1 MKSKEHSDST
11 EQEELLISGI
21 KKGFNAELKQQLRDE
36 DQRMNR
42 SIGIRRLRYLSGI
55 AAVVMIGLIS
65 FIFINRISPDPLKLY
80 AEYYQ
85 PYPNI
90 NKPLTRLE
98 DKSDDPYF
106 LYETG
111 KYRDAITGFKTL
123 LEANPDDEAALF
135 YTGIIQMELQD
146 FEQAAVQFEQLLAQ
160 QPGTYSRPAL
170 WYISLSYLQ
179 LEQTEKAI
187 EFLRELADE
196 EDLYSRNSGKILEKL
211 L

>member
-1 MKSKEHSDST
+1 MKSKEHSDRT

-21 KKGFNAELKQQLRDE
+21 KKGFNAELKQQLQDE

-42 SIGIRRLRYLSGI
+42 SVSIRRLRYLSGI
-55 AAVVMIGLIS
+55 AAALMIGLIS

-98 DKSDDPYF
+98 GKSDDPYF

-111 KYRDAITGFKTL
+111 KYPDAIAGLNAL
-123 LEANPDDEAALF
+123 LEANPDDEAAIF
-135 YTGIIQMELQD
+135 YTGIIHMELQD
-146 FEQAAVQFEQLLAQ
+146 FEQAAEQFEKLLDQ
-160 QPGTYSRPAL
+160 QSLSYSRPAL
-170 WYISLSYLQ
+170 WYISLTYLQ
-179 LEQTEKAI
+179 LEQSEKAT
-187 EFLRELADE
+187 EYLQQLTNEN
-196 EDLYSRNSGKILEKL
+196 DLYGRNSEKILEKL

>member
-1 MKSKEHSDST
+1 MKSKEQSDRT
-11 EQEELLISGI
+11 EQEKLLISGI
-21 KKGFNAELKQQLRDE
+21 KKGFNTELKQRLQDE

-42 SIGIRRLRYLSGI
+42 SLSIRRLRYLSGI
-55 AAVVMIGLIS
+55 AAALMIGLIS
-65 FIFINRISPDPLKLY
+65 YIFINRISPDPLKLY

-90 NKPLTRLE
+90 HKPLTRLE

-111 KYRDAITGFKTL
+111 KYPDAITVLNTL
-123 LEANPDDEAALF
+123 LEANPADEAALF
-135 YTGIIQMELQD
+135 YTGIIHMELRD
-146 FEQAAVQFEQLLAQ
+146 FEKAAAQFAKLLAQ
-160 QPGTYSRPAL
+160 QHGSYSRPAL

-179 LEQTEKAI
+179 LEQTEKAT
-187 EFLRELADE
+187 EYLQQLTNEK
-196 EDLYSRNSGKILEKL
+196 DLYGRNSGKILKKL

>member
-11 EQEELLISGI
+11 EQEELLIRGI
-21 KKGFNAELKQQLRDE
+21 QKGFNAELKQHLQDE

-42 SIGIRRLRYLSGI
+42 ASSIRRLRYLSGI
-55 AAVVMIGLIS
+55 AAVLMIGLIS
-65 FIFINRISPDPLKLY
+65 YIFINRISPDPLKLY

-106 LYETG
+106 LYETE
-111 KYRDAITGFKTL
+111 KYQDAITGFKTL
-123 LEANPDDEAALF
+123 LEEDPADEAALF
-135 YTGIIQMELQD
+135 YTGIIHMELQD
-146 FEQAAVQFEQLLAQ
+146 FEKAAEEFEKLLAQ
-160 QPGTYSRPAL
+160 LPGPYSRPAL

-179 LEQTEKAI
+179 LEQAEKAT
-187 EFLRELADE
+187 EYLRKLTDE
-196 EDLYSRNSGKILEKL
+196 QDPYGRNSGKLLKKL